1 MQGHVDELQLVHA
14 LKLAVVAANREGRV
28 TFANDAASSL
38 YGGTHDDLVGRP
50 LSDFVVD
57 TRTPEGGVDALTQ
70 VLAGEMWRGD
80 LRIRHLDGTSFVGA
94 VIATPLLAGES
105 DVAGLVVFCEDI
117 TGQRDAAVAADA
129 TLQRLRLAHEAAQL
143 GTWQW
148 EIATGAVVWDERL
161 EAIFGYAAGTFPQTF
176 EAWLG
181 GIHPD
186 DVPEVLEIVNKAMDE
201 RSAYL
206 LRSRVVWPDGK
217 TVRSIESW
225 GQVTTDADGNPTGT
239 IGCLRDVTEEKEIE
253 RALEAAHEAQ
263 RLATRRTE
271 LLLDVTADFS
281 GAATMRQVE
290 EALVSHLR
298 EFSMLLGKQA
308 ALAVPEELTE
318 VRSGRDLA
326 LQDYDHLPL
335 PDQVLLDGL
344 AAQCRAAAQ
353 RAHLMA
359 RTADIAE
366 HLQLSLAA
374 SPLPFAEAF
383 ELAVHYA
390 PGGDE
395 LEHVG
400 GDWYDAVTTP
410 SGSLAMIVG
419 DVMGR
424 GVIAATTMIRVR
436 AGLRGL
442 ITVDPWPGHL
452 LACAD
457 ELLVRDAPDQF
468 VTAVA
473 ALLDPDSGELHL
485 CVAGH
490 VPAIVVH
497 PDGRT
502 DTLGTG
508 TGIPLG
514 IDPGVTRATQTSM
527 TEPGSILLLV
537 TDGVVETRGAD
548 LDQGIA
554 ALRDQAVEAARPP
567 AHRAGHRSRGPRR
580 HVPARRR
587 HRARRAPPLTRAAAS
602 RNVAASGT
610 FTVEDVVTRGGH
622 TRRGMDDGSDI
633 YRRVVEATRDGLWM
647 FDSSGI
653 TTFANRR
660 MAELLGR
667 DPEDMAGLSALEG
680 LDEEGRAQFLQY
692 LAELDAA
699 PDDDEGGEGSESLL
713 YRPDGSTI
721 WVVVSHSP
729 VRDDDGHRIGW
740 LHRVAE
746 HTEQKQLLDSLRHR
760 EQLLAA
766 AQAIAQIGSW
776 EWDVATDTVTWS
788 DQLYRIYNVDPDEFA
803 ATYQAF
809 LQFIHP
815 EDRPMVEAAVASV
828 FHGQDEFSWDS
839 RIVRKG
845 GEERWVRGLG
855 PRRAGCGRQPGD
867 DGRDRPGHHRAGAGR
882 QQRRRGH
889 PPPVPS
895 ADDGHRSE
903 PDQQPRRGR
912 RARGVRRAGVHDL
925 AAGLPLPHH
934 HRWGAGRGG
943 RHAAPVGHVAS
954 RARCGAR

>member
-14 LKLAVVAANREGRV
+14 LKLAVVAADREGRV
-28 TFANDAASSL
+28 TFANDAATIL
-38 YGGTHDDLVGRP
+38 HGGTTDDLIGRP

-70 VLAGEMWRGD
+70 VLSGEMWRGD
-80 LRIRHLDGTSFVGA
+80 LRVRHLDGTTFVAA
-94 VIATPLLAGES
+94 VIATPLLAGEGE
-105 DVAGLVVFCEDI
+105 VAGVVVFCEDI
-117 TGQRDAAVAADA
+117 TDARDSTAAHDA
-129 TLQRLRLAHEAAQL
+129 NAQRLRLATEAAQL

-148 EIATGAVVWDERL
+148 EISTGAVVWDERL
-161 EAIFGYAAGTFPQTF
+161 EGIFGYAPGTFPQTF

-201 RSAYL
+201 RSSYL

-308 ALAVPEELTE
+308 ALAVPEQLTE

-326 LQDYDHLPL
+326 LQDYDQLPL

-400 GDWYDAVTTP
+400 GDWYDAVSTP

-424 GVIAATTMIRVR
+424 GVLAATTMIRVR

-452 LACAD
+452 LAFAD
-457 ELLVRDAPDQF
+457 ELLVRDAPEQF

-473 ALLDPDSGELHL
+473 ALLDPASGELHL

-502 DTLGTG
+502 ETLGTG

-527 TEPGSILLLV
+527 TESGSILLLV

-554 ALRDQAVEAARPP
+554 ALRDRAVE
-567 AHRAGHRSRGPRR
+567 
-580 HVPARRR
+580 
-587 HRARRAPPLTRAAAS
+587 L
-602 RNVAASGT
+602 
-610 FTVEDVVTRGGH
+610 
-622 TRRGMDDGSDI
+622 
-633 YRRVVEATRDGLWM
+633 
-647 FDSSGI
+647 
-653 TTFANRR
+653 
-660 MAELLGR
+660 
-667 DPEDMAGLSALEG
+667 
-680 LDEEGRAQFLQY
+680 
-692 LAELDAA
+692 
-699 PDDDEGGEGSESLL
+699 
-713 YRPDGSTI
+713 
-721 WVVVSHSP
+721 
-729 VRDDDGHRIGW
+729 
-740 LHRVAE
+740 
-746 HTEQKQLLDSLRHR
+746 
-760 EQLLAA
+760 
-766 AQAIAQIGSW
+766 
-776 EWDVATDTVTWS
+776 
-788 DQLYRIYNVDPDEFA
+788 
-803 ATYQAF
+803 
-809 LQFIHP
+809 
-815 EDRPMVEAAVASV
+815 
-828 FHGQDEFSWDS
+828 
-839 RIVRKG
+839 
-845 GEERWVRGLG
+845 
-855 PRRAGCGRQPGD
+855 
-867 DGRDRPGHHRAGAGR
+867 RDRPLTELVTGLATLADTSLHDDVTVLAV
-882 QQRRRGH
+882 RRR
-889 PPPVPS
+889 
-895 ADDGHRSE
+895 
-903 PDQQPRRGR
+903 
-912 RARGVRRAGVHDL
+912 
-925 AAGLPLPHH
+925 
-934 HRWGAGRGG
+934 
-943 RHAAPVGHVAS
+943 
-954 RARCGAR
+954 

>member
-14 LKLAVVAANREGRV
+14 LKLAVVAADREGRV
-28 TFANDAASSL
+28 TFANDAATTL
-38 YGGTHDDLVGRP
+38 HGGTNDDLVGRP

-57 TRTPEGGVDALTQ
+57 TRTPEGEVDALTR
-70 VLAGEMWRGD
+70 VLSGEMWRGD
-80 LRIRHLDGTSFVGA
+80 LRVRHLDGTTFIAA
-94 VIATPLLAGES
+94 VIATPLLAGEGE
-105 DVAGLVVFCEDI
+105 VAGVVVFCEDI
-117 TGQRDAAVAADA
+117 TDARDSSAAHDA
-129 TLQRLRLAHEAAQL
+129 NAQRLRLATEAAQL

-148 EIATGAVVWDERL
+148 EISTGAVVWDERL
-161 EAIFGYAAGTFPQTF
+161 EGIFGYAPGTFPQTF

-201 RSAYL
+201 RSSYL

-308 ALAVPEELTE
+308 ALAVPEQLTE

-326 LQDYDHLPL
+326 LQDYDQLPL

-400 GDWYDAVTTP
+400 GDWYDAVSTP

-424 GVIAATTMIRVR
+424 GVLAATTMIRVR

-452 LACAD
+452 LAFAD
-457 ELLVRDAPDQF
+457 ELLVRDAPEQF

-473 ALLDPDSGELHL
+473 ALLDPVSGELHL

-502 DTLGTG
+502 ETLGTG

-554 ALRDQAVEAARPP
+554 ALRDRAVE
-567 AHRAGHRSRGPRR
+567 
-580 HVPARRR
+580 
-587 HRARRAPPLTRAAAS
+587 L
-602 RNVAASGT
+602 
-610 FTVEDVVTRGGH
+610 
-622 TRRGMDDGSDI
+622 
-633 YRRVVEATRDGLWM
+633 
-647 FDSSGI
+647 
-653 TTFANRR
+653 
-660 MAELLGR
+660 
-667 DPEDMAGLSALEG
+667 
-680 LDEEGRAQFLQY
+680 
-692 LAELDAA
+692 
-699 PDDDEGGEGSESLL
+699 
-713 YRPDGSTI
+713 
-721 WVVVSHSP
+721 
-729 VRDDDGHRIGW
+729 
-740 LHRVAE
+740 
-746 HTEQKQLLDSLRHR
+746 
-760 EQLLAA
+760 
-766 AQAIAQIGSW
+766 
-776 EWDVATDTVTWS
+776 
-788 DQLYRIYNVDPDEFA
+788 
-803 ATYQAF
+803 
-809 LQFIHP
+809 
-815 EDRPMVEAAVASV
+815 
-828 FHGQDEFSWDS
+828 
-839 RIVRKG
+839 
-845 GEERWVRGLG
+845 
-855 PRRAGCGRQPGD
+855 
-867 DGRDRPGHHRAGAGR
+867 RDRPLTELVTGLATLADTSLHDDVTVLAV
-882 QQRRRGH
+882 RRR
-889 PPPVPS
+889 
-895 ADDGHRSE
+895 
-903 PDQQPRRGR
+903 
-912 RARGVRRAGVHDL
+912 
-925 AAGLPLPHH
+925 
-934 HRWGAGRGG
+934 
-943 RHAAPVGHVAS
+943 
-954 RARCGAR
+954 

>member
-14 LKLAVVAANREGRV
+14 LKLAVVSADRDGRIM
-28 TFANDAASSL
+28 FANEAAIGL
-38 YGGTHDDLVGRP
+38 YGGSDDDLVGHP
-50 LSDFVVD
+50 LTDFVLD
-57 TRTPEGGVDALTQ
+57 TRTPDGGVDALTQ
-70 VLAGEMWRGD
+70 VLGGEMWRGD
-80 LRIRHLDGTSFVGA
+80 LRIRHFDGTSFVAA
-94 VIATPLLAGES
+94 VIATPLLSPDRE
-105 DVAGLVVFCEDI
+105 VVGLVVFCEDI
-117 TGQRDAAVAADA
+117 TGERNATAEADA
-129 TLQRLRLAHEAAQL
+129 YIQRLRLAHEAAQL

-161 EAIFGYAAGTFPQTF
+161 EAIFGYEPGTFPQTF

-186 DVPEVLEIVNKAMDE
+186 DVPEVLEIVNRAMDE

-206 LRSRVVWPDGK
+206 LRTRVVWPDGK

-225 GQVTTDADGNPTGT
+225 GQVTTDGDGNPTGT
-239 IGCLRDVTEEKEIE
+239 IGCLRDVTDEKEIE

-298 EFSMLLGKQA
+298 EFSLLLGRQA
-308 ALAVPEELTE
+308 ALAVPEQLTE

-326 LQDYDHLPL
+326 LEDYDLLPL

-359 RTADIAE
+359 RTSDIAE

-374 SPLPFAEAF
+374 SPLPYAEAF

-400 GDWYDAVTTP
+400 GDWYDAVSMP

-424 GVIAATTMIRVR
+424 GVRAATTMIRVR

-452 LACAD
+452 LAFAD

-473 ALLDPDSGELHL
+473 ALLDPESGELHL

-490 VPAIVVH
+490 VPALVVH

-527 TEPGSILLLV
+527 TEPGSIVVLV

-554 ALRDQAVEAARPP
+554 ALRDRAVE
-567 AHRAGHRSRGPRR
+567 
-580 HVPARRR
+580 
-587 HRARRAPPLTRAAAS
+587 L
-602 RNVAASGT
+602 
-610 FTVEDVVTRGGH
+610 
-622 TRRGMDDGSDI
+622 
-633 YRRVVEATRDGLWM
+633 
-647 FDSSGI
+647 
-653 TTFANRR
+653 
-660 MAELLGR
+660 
-667 DPEDMAGLSALEG
+667 
-680 LDEEGRAQFLQY
+680 
-692 LAELDAA
+692 
-699 PDDDEGGEGSESLL
+699 
-713 YRPDGSTI
+713 
-721 WVVVSHSP
+721 
-729 VRDDDGHRIGW
+729 
-740 LHRVAE
+740 
-746 HTEQKQLLDSLRHR
+746 
-760 EQLLAA
+760 
-766 AQAIAQIGSW
+766 
-776 EWDVATDTVTWS
+776 
-788 DQLYRIYNVDPDEFA
+788 
-803 ATYQAF
+803 
-809 LQFIHP
+809 
-815 EDRPMVEAAVASV
+815 
-828 FHGQDEFSWDS
+828 
-839 RIVRKG
+839 
-845 GEERWVRGLG
+845 
-855 PRRAGCGRQPGD
+855 
-867 DGRDRPGHHRAGAGR
+867 RDRPLTELVSGLATLADTSLHDDVTVLAI
-882 QQRRRGH
+882 RRR
-889 PPPVPS
+889 
-895 ADDGHRSE
+895 
-903 PDQQPRRGR
+903 
-912 RARGVRRAGVHDL
+912 
-925 AAGLPLPHH
+925 
-934 HRWGAGRGG
+934 
-943 RHAAPVGHVAS
+943 
-954 RARCGAR
+954 